1 MKSVFSFPVLLCAF
15 GALVACSASEG
26 PVGEA
31 VGNDDSGGS
40 SGNGNGNGG
49 TSNGGTIPGSG
60 GSVPTSGGTAGTI
73 SVSGTGGTAGN
84 ECGVQTFNLERKPA
98 EVLLVLDRSNSMEDP
113 PDNYI
118 RPDGTPETAKK
129 WDLIIPALLRVV
141 EETNT
146 MVSWGLKVFPE
157 GEFAGA
163 CVAGTV
169 TPTIDVEIAENN
181 AQAVMDRINA
191 TNNHGDGTPTGDAIQ
206 RAVDYLESRASVN
219 DYNRFILLATDG
231 EPSCINVTET
241 SGPGDDDQAT
251 ARPYAIDAIATAA
264 VAKFNTFVVGVGT
277 NKESAKDTLNAMA
290 LAGGETANCA
300 NPLDSCFFLGNSQD
314 QLVGA
319 LRSIATVVSTCVFPL
334 DAMAPDP
341 NNVRVMLSG
350 EKIER
355 DSTRQN
361 GWEYQDAAQTIVEVY
376 GPACDN
382 IKQTSAADVAIR
394 FGCPDVDVR

>member
-1 MKSVFSFPVLLCAF
+1 MKTVSSFPLLLCVA
-15 GALVACSASEG
+15 GALLACSASSG

-31 VGNDDSGGS
+31 VGNDDGGGS
-40 SGNGNGNGG
+40 SGTGNG
-49 TSNGGTIPGSG
+49 SGGTIPGVG
-60 GSVPTSGGTAGTI
+60 GSISTSGTGNGSGGTI
-73 SVSGTGGTAGN
+73 SVSGTGGSSGD

-118 RPDGTPETAKK
+118 RPDGTTETAKK

-141 EETNT
+141 EDTNA

-181 AQAVMDRINA
+181 AQAVIDRINV
-191 TNNHGDGTPTGDAIQ
+191 TNNHGDGTPTGDAIK
-206 RAVDYLESRASVN
+206 RSVEYLQGRTSVN
-219 DYNRFILLATDG
+219 DYNRYILLATDG

-241 SGPGDDDQAT
+241 SGPADDDQAT
-251 ARPYAIDAIATAA
+251 ARPYAIDAISAA
-264 VAKFNTFVVGVGT
+264 ASAMFNTFVVGVGT

-290 LAGGETANCA
+290 LAGGQTANCA
-300 NPLDSCFFLGNSQD
+300 NPLDSCFYLGNSQD
-314 QLVGA
+314 QLVEA
-319 LRSIATVVSTCVFPL
+319 LRSIATVISTCIFPL
-334 DAMAPDP
+334 TATPPDP
-341 NNVRVMLSG
+341 NNVRVILNG
-350 EKIER
+350 ERIDR
-355 DSTRQN
+355 DPTKQN
-361 GWEYQDAAQTIVEVY
+361 GWEYQDASQTIVEVY

-382 IKQTSAADVAIR
+382 IKQTDPADVAIR
-394 FGCPDVDVR
+394 FGCPNIDVR

>member
-1 MKSVFSFPVLLCAF
+1 MKTFSSIPVLSCVA
-15 GALVACSASEG
+15 GALLACSASEG

-40 SGNGNGNGG
+40 GNDTGNGG
-49 TSNGGTIPGSG
+49 TGGTIPTTGGTSSTSG
-60 GSVPTSGGTAGTI
+60 GSAGTI
-73 SVSGTGGTAGN
+73 SVSGTGGTAGG

-98 EVLLVLDRSNSMEDP
+98 EVLLVLDRSNSMEEP
-113 PDNYI
+113 PEDYT
-118 RPDGTPETAKK
+118 RPDGTPETDKK
-129 WDLIIPALLRVV
+129 WDLIIPALRRVV
-141 EETNT
+141 EETNE

-181 AQAVMDRINA
+181 AQAVIDRIDA
-191 TNNHGDGTPTGDAIQ
+191 TNNHGDGTPTGDAIK
-206 RAVDYLESRASVN
+206 RAVEYLQSRASLN
-219 DYNRFILLATDG
+219 DYRRYILLATDG

-241 SGPGDDDQAT
+241 SGPADDDQET
-251 ARPYAIDAIATAA
+251 ARPYAIDAINAAADAT
-264 VAKFNTFVVGVGT
+264 FNTFVVGVGT
-277 NKESAKDTLNAMA
+277 NKESAVDTLDQMA
-290 LAGGETANCA
+290 AAGRQTANCA
-300 NPLDSCFFLGNSQD
+300 NPLDPCFFLGNSQD
-314 QLVGA
+314 ELVGA

-334 DAMAPDP
+334 TATPPDA

-355 DSTRQN
+355 DPTRQN
-361 GWEYQDAAQTIVEVY
+361 GWEYQDAGQTIVEVY
-376 GPACDN
+376 GPACDD
-382 IKQTSAADVAIR
+382 IKQTGAAEVAIR